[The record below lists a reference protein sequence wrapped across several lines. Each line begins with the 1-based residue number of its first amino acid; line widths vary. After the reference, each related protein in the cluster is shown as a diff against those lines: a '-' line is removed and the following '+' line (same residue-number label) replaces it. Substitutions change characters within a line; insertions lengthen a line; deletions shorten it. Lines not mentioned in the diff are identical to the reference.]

1 MVMSC
6 WTVLGITP
14 TKNIDKIKEAYYNLS
29 NSKNFNNTNIDF
41 KTLKSAYNKAL
52 SLAKA
57 SISDLNLSL
66 LGSSNYDILSA
77 VINSSMDSKSIDTL
91 EKFINKVDEIY
102 TNPLLRFKVEPWIN
116 LLTSAVLK
124 SASSID
130 SLSIELIK
138 YLDSHKYLPNKV
150 YQLLDSKF
158 KWTSNKIKLKMKI
171 SPELVDSLI
180 NSIENPLPLTYRYL
194 NGINP
199 EKLDEYLELRENA
212 YLSLQNNNLDPEK
225 KYLFAAYS
233 IYTKDLDLVKII
245 GTYYLNKNDNL
256 MALNYFK
263 EAININNNDLYS
275 LSKLGHLLTVNN
287 QYSTAI
293 SYLERYI
300 KLLRNSIDIDA
311 IIDLAHAY
319 HYSYELQKAKDLYD
333 LLLILRPWDLSI
345 RFELES
351 IKNKIS
357 IDDTSDNL
365 TIPVYK
371 KYLNTYI
378 TPFNCKL
385 EEIYNN
391 FLLRVNE
398 DSWKELLALPIA
410 SNKSLFYLFE
420 QQTIKFITTNK
431 NIPKNIY
438 DFLNSHF
445 EWTSRHNEL
454 LSMYPSLRIDILF
467 NKLYLNESL
476 SYDSLKNIKS
486 DNLEEYIELRSL
498 AYDSVCSDSKNAEEY
513 LKNALNLFNGDFELY
528 KIYGQYY
535 LNNNLP
541 HEAIKYYK
549 LALSFK
555 EDDYYSICSLALLL
569 TKVENYNEALFY
581 LNKSVNTSAGSLLL
595 DNEDFLTKYAISFY
609 YTNNLIN
616 AKKYFKKLGK
626 LNSNLKFVN
635 IYLKNINDRLS
646 GKKRAI
652 IPISVI
658 ENPETYSLSLSSKTK
673 TTLANF
679 ITKFKH
685 SFVI

>member
-77 VINSSMDSKSIDTL
+77 VINSSIDSKSIDTL

-158 KWTSNKIKLKMKI
+158 KWTSNKIKLKMKL

-445 EWTSRHNEL
+445 DWTSRHNEL

>member
-29 NSKNFNNTNIDF
+29 NSKNFNNANIDF

-158 KWTSNKIKLKMKI
+158 KWTSNKIKLKMKL

-300 KLLRNSIDIDA
+300 KLLRSSIDIDA

>member
-158 KWTSNKIKLKMKI
+158 KWTNNKIKLKMKL

-300 KLLRNSIDIDA
+300 KLLRSSIDIDA

-420 QQTIKFITTNK
+420 QQTIRFITTNK